1 MYKYLEK
8 DKEFKLWWLLNRTR
22 DAMFKVRTRELRKA
36 DLSVRQS
43 GALLIIKTLG
53 GRAIL
58 SEIARWMFKEPH
70 SVSGLITR
78 MEEEGLV
85 KRVKDLEKKN
95 LVRVEITEKGQQAYE
110 HSVKREA
117 LHRVMSSLSEEE
129 RDQFGSCLVKLRNK
143 ALEDLATDTRMIDN
157 LPPWP

>member
-1 MYKYLEK
+1 
-8 DKEFKLWWLLNRTR
+8 
-22 DAMFKVRTRELRKA
+22 MFKVRTRELRET
-36 DLSVRQS
+36 DLSVRQA
-43 GALLIIKTLG
+43 GALLVIKVLG

-58 SEIARWMFKEPH
+58 ADIARWMFKEPH
-70 SVSGLITR
+70 SVSGLINR

-110 HSVKREA
+110 YSVKREA

-129 RDQFGSCLVKLRNK
+129 RDQFGSCLMKLRNIRLWK
-143 ALEDLATDTRMIDN
+143 TSQLIPE
-157 LPPWP
+157 

>member
-8 DKEFKLWWLLNRTR
+8 DKEFKLWWLFNRTR

-36 DLSVRQS
+36 GISVRKA
-43 GALLIIKTLG
+43 GALLIIKVLG
-53 GRAIL
+53 DRAIL

-70 SVSGLITR
+70 SVSGLVNR

-95 LVRVEITEKGQQAYE
+95 LVRVEMTEKGQQAYE
-110 HSVKREA
+110 YSVERET
-117 LHRVMSSLSEEE
+117 LHRVMSALSEEE

-143 ALEDLATDTRMIDN
+143 ALEDLATDTRIIDN

>member
-36 DLSVRQS
+36 GISVRKA
-43 GALLIIKTLG
+43 GALLIIKVLG
-53 GRAIL
+53 NRAIL

-70 SVSGLITR
+70 SVSGLINR

-110 HSVKREA
+110 YSVKREA
-117 LHRVMSSLSEEE
+117 LHRIISALSEEE

-143 ALEDLATDTRMIDN
+143 ALTDLATDTRIIDN
-157 LPPWP
+157 LSPWP